1 MNYKIPRGTFDI
13 IPPQSA
19 KWNYVKDVFRRVASS
34 FGYEEITTPIFEMAE
49 LFERSSGES
58 SDVVQK
64 EMYRFTD
71 QKGRTFAL
79 RPEGTAP
86 VVRAFVENHL
96 DKTAAHSKFYYMGP
110 MFRYDRP
117 QAGRYRQFYQYGIE
131 FIGSNNPYYD
141 AEVIALEQMF
151 LKELGLKDFRLEI
164 NSVGCGNCSKEYE
177 KALREFFQPVFD
189 KLCEDCQNRYEN
201 NPRRILDC
209 KVPSCKELRHGA
221 PSQLDYLDDDC
232 QDHFEKA
239 RLYLEQMDVDYVV
252 NPSIVRGLDYYT
264 NTAFEFIVD
273 SLGAQ
278 NTIAGGGRYN
288 GLIEQIGGRATPA
301 VGFAGGFERLILALE
316 SQGISF
322 PEELAPDV
330 YVIAMGE
337 SAESYAMR
345 PMQAIR
351 KAGIYAEYNPDK
363 SSFKSQMKAADQS
376 KARYAMII
384 GEEEV
389 TLDKPMLKNL
399 SDGTQENLSL
409 NQIIDRIK
417 DN

>member
-1 MNYKIPRGTFDI
+1 MNYRIPRGTFDI
-13 IPPQSA
+13 MPPDSA
-19 KWNYVKDVFRRVASS
+19 KWNYVKDVFRRVANS
-34 FGYEEITTPIFEMAE
+34 FGYDEITTPIFEMAE
-49 LFERSSGES
+49 LFERSSGET

-71 QKGRTFAL
+71 LRGRVFAL

-86 VVRAFVENHL
+86 VVRAYVENHL
-96 DKTAAHSKFYYMGP
+96 DKTAAHNKFYYMGP

-151 LKELGLKDFRLEI
+151 LKELGLKDFRLEV
-164 NSVGCGNCSKEYE
+164 NSVGCAKCSQEYDE
-177 KALREFFQPVFD
+177 ALKEFFRPNLD
-189 KLCEDCQNRYEN
+189 KLCGDCQNRFDS

-209 KVPSCKELRHGA
+209 KVPSCGDLRHGA

-232 QDHFEKA
+232 KDHFEKT
-239 RLYLEQMDVDYVV
+239 RLYLDQMDVDYVI
-252 NPSIVRGLDYYT
+252 NPSIVRGLDYYS

-288 GLIEQIGGRATPA
+288 GLIEQVGGRATPA

-316 SQGISF
+316 SQGIIF
-322 PEELAPDV
+322 PEGLAPDI
-330 YVIAMGE
+330 YVVAMGE
-337 SAESYAMR
+337 SGENYAMNLLTSMR
-345 PMQAIR
+345 EAC
-351 KAGIYAEYNPDK
+351 IYVEYNPDK
-363 SSFKSQMKAADQS
+363 RSFRSQMKAADQS
-376 KARYAMII
+376 KARYALII
-384 GEEEV
+384 GEEEIK
-389 TLDKPMLKNL
+389 LDKPMLKNL
-399 SDGTQENLSL
+399 NDGSQENLTI
-409 NQIIDRIK
+409 NQIIDRVK
-417 DN
+417 HS